1 LVLTNKDFTEAKVD
15 WKASEKAILKQFE
28 QIGIDKLW
36 ITQGFIGGT
45 EDKYITTLGREGSDY
60 TAAIFA
66 NILDAEEVVIWKDVP
81 GVLNA
86 DPKHFEN
93 TEKLSNISYKEA
105 IELTYYGA
113 SVIHPKT
120 LKPLQNKSIPL
131 TVRSFDQ
138 LDESGSLIN
147 DNGDKDNLLPSYIFK
162 DQQLL
167 LSISTKD
174 YSFVVEEHMSDIFK
188 LFAKA
193 KVKMNIMQNSALT
206 FSVSVDNQKEKVGAL
221 LKSLQEEFRVKYND
235 DVSLLTIRHFNEE
248 TVREL
253 IKGKE
258 VLLEQRTRETVRFL
272 LKEL

>member
-1 LVLTNKDFTEAKVD
+1 M
-15 WKASEKAILKQFE
+15 
-28 QIGIDKLW
+28 
-36 ITQGFIGGT
+36 
-45 EDKYITTLGREGSDY
+45 
-60 TAAIFA
+60 
-66 NILDAEEVVIWKDVP
+66 VIWKDVP

-193 KVKMNIMQNSALT
+193 KVKMNIIQNSALT